1 MTTRADIVA
10 CARTWIDTPYH
21 HQGRLKDIGVDCI
34 GVPLGVAHELG
45 LVPANFDVKGYSKV
59 PDGRS
64 LLRLAN
70 EHMVR
75 LALDGVLS
83 PGMVIVVA
91 INGDP
96 QHFGIV
102 GDYRHGGVSII
113 HANSQANPPRVVETR
128 LMFHRTM
135 RLVAAYDMPGVTA

>member
-1 MTTRADIVA
+1 MTTRADVVA
-10 CARTWIDTPYH
+10 SARTWIDTPYH
-21 HQGRLKDIGVDCI
+21 HQGRLKGVGVDCLGLPI
-34 GVPLGVAHELG
+34 GVAIELK
-45 LVPANFDVKGYSKV
+45 LAPASFDVKGYSKV

-64 LLRLAN
+64 LLRQAN
-70 EHMVR
+70 EHLVR
-75 LALDGVLS
+75 LPLDGVLL

-113 HANSQANPPRVVETR
+113 HSNSQADPPRVVETR

-135 RLVAAYDMPGVTA
+135 RLVAAYDMPGVTP